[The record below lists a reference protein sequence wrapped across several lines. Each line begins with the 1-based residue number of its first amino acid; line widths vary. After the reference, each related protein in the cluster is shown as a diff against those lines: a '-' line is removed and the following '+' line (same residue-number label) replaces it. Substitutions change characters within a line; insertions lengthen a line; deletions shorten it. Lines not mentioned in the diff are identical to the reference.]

1 MSKKAVEESS
11 YTLKTYTKKPE
22 FFEMLEW
29 KPNRNLALSKLTA
42 NEIGSVTAQ
51 VDRLCHYN
59 SALVLAR
66 SVRMY
71 EISLRYLLL
80 RIRT

>member
-1 MSKKAVEESS
+1 MEESN
-11 YTLKTYTKKPE
+11 YTIKTYTKKPE

-29 KPNRNLALSKLTA
+29 KPNRNLALSKLSA
-42 NEIGSVTAQ
+42 NETGSVMAQ

-66 SVRMY
+66 SVRIY
-71 EISLRYLLL
+71 DLSLRYLLL
-80 RIRT
+80 RIQT